1 MPLRTDPSSRAVDV
15 VIPSHGRPDF
25 LRETIESVLHQ
36 SVTPASV
43 WVVSDDAHPEV
54 DAFVDKLNIRE
65 STRPIHLLSRTD
77 RAGASL
83 SRNLGAERGSAPF
96 IAFLDDDDM
105 WGSTYLEEALQA
117 LERSGA
123 DFVVTGIERFSASGV
138 SGVMVPD
145 GNLRPRDVF
154 MKSPR
159 VTGSSIVC
167 RRSAFTALGGFDV
180 SLPVANDRDFFLR
193 ALEAGKTYVVN
204 PSPLVRVR
212 SHAHGQL
219 TNPTPMRAAGIAAFL
234 RKHKARYTYLESRN
248 LRYASARTYLSVS
261 SSLSHKAW
269 WFAASLFSWSPSAGR
284 QIPLIPSR
292 RRPQMP

>member
-1 MPLRTDPSSRAVDV
+1 MSLRTDPSSAAVDV
-15 VIPSHGRPDF
+15 VIPSHGRPEF
-25 LRETIESVLHQ
+25 LRATVESVLHQ

-43 WVVSDDAHPEV
+43 WVVSDDEHPEV
-54 DAFVDKLNIRE
+54 STVVDTMKIRE
-65 STRPIHLLSRTD
+65 STFPIHFLSRTD

-83 SRNLGAERGSAPF
+83 SRNLGAKRGSASF
-96 IAFLDDDDM
+96 IAFLDDDDL
-105 WGSTYLEEALQA
+105 WEPTYLEEALQA

-123 DFVVTGIERFSASGV
+123 DIVVTGIERFSVRGV

-145 GNLRPRDVF
+145 GNLRPKDVF
-154 MKSPR
+154 MNSPR

-167 RRSAFTALGGFDV
+167 RRSAFTTLGGFDV

-193 ALEAGKTYVVN
+193 ALESGMTYVVN

-212 SHAHGQL
+212 SHTQGQL
-219 TNPTPMRAAGIAAFL
+219 TNPTHLRAAGIATFL
-234 RKHKARYTYLESRN
+234 RKHKTKYTYLESRN
-248 LRYASARTYLSVS
+248 LRYTSARTYLSVS
-261 SSLSHKAW
+261 SSMPHKAR

-292 RRPQMP
+292 R